1 MKNTYII
8 DLDSTIID
16 TCKSII
22 NLHNKLNDKKIK
34 YQENYSWNFY
44 PMIKTKEELSELFK
58 LFDHEEFYDDT
69 LVVFDKAIE
78 VINELSKDNIVKI
91 ATKHD
96 MLRRPI
102 TQKWIEETFPNVEL
116 IFLDSFDKSSVGK
129 CNIFIDD
136 KLEAIES
143 MDSLADYRICYGEY
157 DWNKDYNDLR
167 VNDWSELYKMVKN
180 IENTKDSNNK
190 LIELKNNNEE
200 KDGIKRWEF

>member
-1 MKNTYII
+1 MLKIVI

-22 NLHNKLNDKKIK
+22 NLHNKLSDKKIE
-34 YQENYSWNFY
+34 YQDNYSWNFY
-44 PMIKTKEELSELFK
+44 PMIKTKDELSELFK
-58 LFDHEEFYDDT
+58 LFDNKDFYEDT
-69 LVVFDKAIE
+69 LVVFDEAIE

-102 TQKWIEETFPNVEL
+102 TQKWVAETFPNVEL

-129 CNIFIDD
+129 CDIFIDD

-143 MDSLADYRICYGEY
+143 MNGLADYRICYGEY
-157 DWNKDYNDLR
+157 DWNKQHSGLR
-167 VNDWSELYKMVKN
+167 ATNWEELYKMIKN
-180 IENTKDSNNK
+180 IENTINSNNK
-190 LIELKNNNEE
+190 LTKINYESE
-200 KDGIKRWEF
+200 GIKRWEF